1 MITLRLDSD
10 LENTVS
16 TTAKNLGMT
25 KSDLIRQSIIEYL
38 DKLES
43 PDAFILGKDFF
54 GKYSSGMKN
63 LSVDR
68 KTIFKEKIQ
77 AKRE

>member
-1 MITLRLDSD
+1 MITLRLDSV

-43 PDAFILGKDFF
+43 PDAFILGKD
-54 GKYSSGMKN
+54 
-63 LSVDR
+63 
-68 KTIFKEKIQ
+68 
-77 AKRE
+77 